1 MSSNTIQPLTATRQ
15 KQLDLLLK
23 LEQKKD
29 GLGIELVYF
38 NDIDKEK
45 EQIAIN
51 EVGKMFYSKTKKD
64 YEKEEEDFRNFIQ
77 SKTKSDT
84 LDIIDGCLAL
94 TNKSEIDSIARIFSE
109 HRNSRIKE
117 YLFTMNDSTLIHTS
131 IPNADA
137 PKNLGSKPI
146 FEVKY
151 SMEGE

>member
-94 TNKSEIDSIARIFSE
+94 TNKSVIDSIARIFSE
-109 HRNSRIKE
+109 HRNSIIKE

-137 PKNLGSKPI
+137 PGNLESKPI